1 MARVSVPFTVGTCFA
16 TNSNN
21 NNNNIGNP
29 AHHFFAGFSDWL
41 IAQGKRPRTVR
52 DTLFY
57 AKKFAYV
64 LDTGDATPIM
74 TKVKPLSQK
83 HVLSAL
89 ANLSRYQGRYE
100 YWNQIRRNYNLHW
113 VKADSITHFERF
125 FNEQLTLETM
135 LQRIREMIARI
146 PTSMG
151 QIVKFGTLV
160 GARAS
165 EVIECVKLINNPEAF
180 PRYYNRERQALEHFR
195 FPDIFLRETKKC
207 YISFVTDDVLNIVKN
222 IEKVP
227 SSRNAIGKVCQRRGI
242 KTDMHLT
249 RKIFASWLRKEG
261 IQPEIIDLLQ
271 GRVSSSILVKHYLVP
286 SSSLKDQVLDAVKLL
301 QKMIDD

>member
-1 MARVSVPFTVGTCFA
+1 MMARVSVPFTVGEGFA
-16 TNSNN
+16 
-21 NNNNIGNP
+21 
-29 AHHFFAGFSDWL
+29 DWL
-41 IAQGKRPRTVR
+41 ITQGKRKRTVR

-74 TKVKPLSQK
+74 TQVKPLSQK

-89 ANLSRYQGRYE
+89 ANLSKYKGQYSR
-100 YWNQIRRNYNLHW
+100 WNEIRRNYNLHW

-151 QIVKFGTLV
+151 QIVKFGTLI

-165 EVIECVKLINNPEAF
+165 EVIECVKLINKDQETFSKLYNPQ
-180 PRYYNRERQALEHFR
+180 RQALEYFR
-195 FPDIFLRETKKC
+195 YPDIFLRETKKI
-207 YISFVTDDVLNIVKN
+207 YISFVTDDIIDIVKD
-222 IEKVP
+222 IKKVP
-227 SSRNAIGKVCQRRGI
+227 SRNAIGKVCQRRAI
-242 KTDMHLT
+242 KMDMHLT
-249 RKIFASWLRKEG
+249 RKIYASWLRKEG
-261 IQPEIIDLLQ
+261 IQAEVVNLLQ
-271 GRVSSSILVKHYLVP
+271 GRVDSDILTRHYLAP
-286 SSSLKDQVLDAVKLL
+286 SSTLKDQVLDALKGL
-301 QKMIDD
+301 QKMIDS

>member
-160 GARAS
+160 GA
-165 EVIECVKLINNPEAF
+165 K
-180 PRYYNRERQALEHFR
+180 ALEHFR